1 MRLRRLA
8 ALVILVA
15 SVIYLVAIYRGSALA
30 LASFLDLDYEL
41 CVLLVFLVVTSY
53 TLAGGFQSVVL
64 TDALQGSLMV
74 VGAVGMLIGLIIKG
88 GGLGNMLEQ
97 VQLQDPKL
105 VAWEGNMALINV
117 LGLALAV
124 GIKYVVEPRQLSRF
138 YGLKNKQALR
148 TASWVAPLLITITYI
163 SLLPIGALAHA
174 VISMDAIDKTDQVVP
189 YLLGTTKIF
198 GPFLSTLFLL
208 VLVSAAMSSIDSVLL
223 VAASAVDHDLLTS
236 GHPQVIQARVP
247 GAVRRTRVWVVII
260 SVVTMLISIS
270 PLQKDIVTLTSLSG
284 SLYGA
289 CFLPALVVGLFWK
302 RATAVASLVSCG
314 VGSVTVIGWYLAKR
328 WKYTDLHEIY
338 VGLAVGLGT
347 FLLLGWLNVGQP
359 RESD

>member
-1 MRLRRLA
+1 FVPLTRKYESLTVSDFLGHHYQSMGLRRLA

-97 VQLQDPKL
+97 IQLQDPKL

-223 VAASAVDHDLLTS
+223 VAASA
-236 GHPQVIQARVP
+236 
-247 GAVRRTRVWVVII
+247 
-260 SVVTMLISIS
+260 
-270 PLQKDIVTLTSLSG
+270 
-284 SLYGA
+284 
-289 CFLPALVVGLFWK
+289 
-302 RATAVASLVSCG
+302 
-314 VGSVTVIGWYLAKR
+314 
-328 WKYTDLHEIY
+328 
-338 VGLAVGLGT
+338 
-347 FLLLGWLNVGQP
+347 
-359 RESD
+359 